1 MKKFKTTMDLSE
13 VNPEDILRFKDCLND
28 EESITERTIT
38 KDYHYLTLKLYIG
51 EIGITAYS
59 SDYEEILLKKDESN
73 E

>member
-1 MKKFKTTMDLSE
+1 MKTFKTTMDLSE
-13 VNPEDILRFKDCLND
+13 VNPEDIMRFKDCLND
-28 EESITERTIT
+28 KESITERTIT

-59 SDYEEILLKKDESN
+59 SDYQEPLLKGESN

>member
-28 EESITERTIT
+28 KESITERTIT
-38 KDYHYLTLKLYIG
+38 NEFHYLTLKLCLG
-51 EIGITAYS
+51 EVAITLYS
-59 SDYEEILLKKDESN
+59 SDYQEPLLKKDESN